1 MKDPMNVGELSR
13 RRPLLKVSHKTSVSE
28 AIEMMLKNRM
38 TAICVMRREQLVGI
52 FTMSDVMKRV
62 LGFKVT
68 SIWRRHER
76 RKIKDVAIAEIMT
89 DDPVT
94 VSSTTAL
101 YDALVIMKE
110 KKVRHLPVL
119 ADGELVGVLT
129 LTDLAGALGGKK
141 KQKKKAST
149 PQHERLDSMYRRNL
163 LLAPAR
169 IRQ

>member
-1 MKDPMNVGELSR
+1 MKAHINVGELSR

-28 AIEMMLKNRM
+28 AIEMMVKNRM

-94 VSSTTAL
+94 VPATTAL
-101 YDALVIMKE
+101 HDALVIMKE
-110 KKVRHLPVL
+110 QKVRHLPVL

-129 LTDLAGALGGKK
+129 LTDLAGALGGQR

-149 PQHERLDSMYRRNL
+149 PQDARLDSMYRRNL

-169 IRQ
+169 IR

>member
-1 MKDPMNVGELSR
+1 MKDLMNVGELSR
-13 RRPLLKVSHKTSVSE
+13 RRPLLKVSHKTAVSE
-28 AIEMMLKNRM
+28 AIEMMVKKRM

-89 DDPVT
+89 DDPIT
-94 VSSTTAL
+94 VPATTAL
-101 YDALVIMKE
+101 HEALLIMKE

-119 ADGELVGVLT
+119 ADGNLVGVLT
-129 LTDLAGALGGKK
+129 LTDLARALGSQKSQSKK
-141 KQKKKAST
+141 TSS
-149 PQHERLDSMYRRNL
+149 PQDARLGSMYRRNL
-163 LLAPAR
+163 LIAPVR
-169 IRQ
+169 IR